1 MISKVVIGSSFYGAC
16 RYVCMDE
23 KRAVVLETEGV
34 RNYHYKLMADDF
46 ETQQQFRPTL
56 GNAVFHGI
64 LSFYPGEKVAD
75 ETMIEI
81 AKKYLKE
88 LNISNTQYVIT
99 KHVDKDHQHLH
110 ILANLVNNNG
120 EVIKDNWI
128 GLRGKKAA
136 QKLTLQY
143 NLKIAEGKNLDK
155 IHLENLTEKE
165 GNRYIIYQAILQSL
179 PHCKNLDELQQKLQK
194 QSIETLYKYKGQ
206 TNELQGISFKIG
218 EYKFKGSEIDRKFS
232 INNLEKQMQQNNI
245 QLKPTSKSITFSDHK
260 FSQKEMLETA
270 KELHTKKSLL
280 DELMK
285 PEKTFD
291 QVPYELLK
299 KVKKKRRGLGLH

>member
-260 FSQKEMLETA
+260 FSQKEMLEPA